1 MQKIFNKLAKKKPT
15 KLSKRPVKLG
25 QVDDM
30 LSELE
35 TYASDYDRIA
45 GDIIG
50 LCVQAEDLVNE
61 LRVLQESK
69 IPLMVVKTD
78 GLIAQV
84 SELGIETPE
93 ILQEVEDKINRL
105 DEVQVEAF
113 EQGLML
119 QDVRLN
125 MGYYI
130 DLI

>member
-15 KLSKRPVKLG
+15 KLSKRQVKLG

-50 LCVQAEDLVNE
+50 LCNQAEDLINE

-69 IPLMVVKTD
+69 IPLMVLKTD

-93 ILQEVEDKINRL
+93 VLQEVEDKINRL
-105 DEVQVEAF
+105 DAVQVEAW
-113 EQGLML
+113 EQGEML

>member
-1 MQKIFNKLAKKKPT
+1 MQNIYNKLAKKKPT

-50 LCVQAEDLVNE
+50 LCNQAEDLINE

-93 ILQEVEDKINRL
+93 VLQEVEDKINRL
-105 DEVQVEAF
+105 DAVQVEAF
-113 EQGLML
+113 EQGEML
-119 QDVRLN
+119 QDVRIN

>member
-1 MQKIFNKLAKKKPT
+1 MQKILNKLAKKKPT
-15 KLSKRPVKLG
+15 KLSKRQVKLG

-45 GDIIG
+45 GEIIG
-50 LCVQAEDLVNE
+50 LCSQAEDLVNE

-69 IPLMVVKTD
+69 IPLMVLKTD
-78 GLIAQV
+78 DLIAQV

-93 ILQEVEDKINRL
+93 VLQEVEDKINRL
-105 DEVQVEAF
+105 DAVQVEAW
-113 EQGLML
+113 EQGEML

>member
-15 KLSKRPVKLG
+15 KLSKRSVKLG

-50 LCVQAEDLVNE
+50 LCNQAEDLINE

-93 ILQEVEDKINRL
+93 MLQEVEDKINRL
-105 DEVQVEAF
+105 DAVQVEAF
-113 EQGLML
+113 EQGEML

>member
-1 MQKIFNKLAKKKPT
+1 MQNIYNKLAKKTPA

-45 GDIIG
+45 SEIIG
-50 LCVQAEDLVNE
+50 LCNQAEDLVNE

-78 GLIAQV
+78 GLISQV

-93 ILQEVEDKINRL
+93 VLQEVEDKINRL
-105 DEVQVEAF
+105 DAVQVEAW
-113 EQGLML
+113 EQGEML

>member
-1 MQKIFNKLAKKKPT
+1 MQKIYNKLAKKKPT

-50 LCVQAEDLVNE
+50 LCNQAEDLINE

-93 ILQEVEDKINRL
+93 VLQEVEDKINRL
-105 DEVQVEAF
+105 DAVQVEAF

-119 QDVRLN
+119 EDVRIN